1 MTDRSFERKLLS
13 SGALEIL
20 GDWARKH
27 YAPGR
32 TRQDCPKVNQYNTLI
47 AWNYTLGTG
56 NYSGTWTN
64 EDVDRFIAE
73 RRKAE
78 MAMAMASPNPSR
90 AQQAPVMR
98 SNERDVKQARRMQGA
113 GMSDW
118 VEEQR
123 RQYEDRT
130 RKENDEYERQQREKQ
145 RQIDEENFRRQQEM
159 ARQDDERRAR
169 QQEFQREVDRA
180 HGY

>member
-32 TRQDCPKVNQYNTLI
+32 TRQDCPKINQYNTLI

-78 MAMAMASPNPSR
+78 MAMAGQNASR
-90 AQQAPVMR
+90 ASQAQVGR
-98 SNERDVKQARRMQGA
+98 SNGETKGPGNWRVIR
-113 GMSDW
+113 
-118 VEEQR
+118 
-123 RQYEDRT
+123 
-130 RKENDEYERQQREKQ
+130 
-145 RQIDEENFRRQQEM
+145 
-159 ARQDDERRAR
+159 
-169 QQEFQREVDRA
+169 
-180 HGY
+180 